1 MSIVRNKYRTHSCSE
16 LRSNNIGETVTLS
29 GWIDSLRNLGN
40 LVFVD
45 LRDDSG
51 ITQLVFKDEL
61 IEKICEVRV
70 ESTIKATGTVISRGE
85 LVNKERATGEI
96 EIDVKEF
103 ELLGAC
109 EVLPFTVSKEDN
121 APENTRLEY
130 RFLELRRERVRNIIK
145 MRSLVTKRMR
155 DIMWGLGFMEFQTPI
170 LTSSSPEGARD
181 FLVPSRL
188 HSGKFYAL
196 PQAPQIFKELI
207 TVSGF
212 DNYFQV
218 APCFRDEDPRA
229 DRSPGEFYQLDLE
242 MAFAEQ
248 EDIFKVGEDVAYKIF
263 SEFSSWKVT
272 KPNFPRISF
281 NDAMRDYGSDKPDLR
296 IKNKLKNI
304 TDIFKDSNFEIFKNG
319 VMNGREIIALC
330 FKVDASPSRKGFDE
344 IVSFYEKVSKG
355 DRLSYLIFE
364 NQEGAQNIRGSL
376 SKALSEFEVSKIKE
390 ICEVENE
397 GNFVVF
403 TAMGA
408 RKKVLPSMGK
418 LRLKLAKDFNQI
430 EKNVYKFCWVVDFP
444 MFEENE
450 DTGKPDFCHNPF
462 SMPHG
467 GIKDFEN
474 EDIYS
479 IYANQFDLV
488 LNGNELASGAIR
500 NHDLKSLFKAFEI
513 VGYSKEVVKEK
524 FASLYKAFRF
534 GPPPHG
540 GMALGIDRI
549 IMLLADVE
557 TVRDVIMFPLS
568 QTAEDLMMHAP
579 SNVTNEQL
587 RELHLSITKDEEE

>member
-1 MSIVRNKYRTHSCSE
+1 MFFQKNKYRTHTCGE
-16 LRSNNIGETVTLS
+16 LRSSNIGETVTLS
-29 GWIDSLRNLGN
+29 GWVDSLRNLGN

-61 IEKICEVRV
+61 IEKISEIRV

-85 LVNKERATGEI
+85 LVNKDRATGEI
-96 EIDVKEF
+96 EIDVSSF

-130 RFLELRRERVRNIIK
+130 RFLELRRERARNIIK

-188 HSGKFYAL
+188 HPGKFYAL

-248 EDIFKVGEDVAYKIF
+248 EDIFKVGEEVAYKIF
-263 SEFSSWKVT
+263 SEFSSWEVT

-319 VMNGREIIALC
+319 VLNGKEIIALA
-330 FKVDASPSRKGFDE
+330 FKVDTVPSRKGFDE

-355 DRLSYLIFE
+355 DRLSYLAFE
-364 NQEGAQNIRGSL
+364 NDAMKGSL
-376 SKALSEFEVSKIKE
+376 SKALNEFEVSKIKE
-390 ICEVENE
+390 ICEVSNE

-403 TAMGA
+403 VAMGA

-430 EKNVYKFCWVVDFP
+430 EKNVYKFCWIVDFP

-450 DTGKPDFCHNPF
+450 ETGKPDFCHNPF

-500 NHDLKSLFKAFEI
+500 NHDLESLFKAFEI
-513 VGYSKEVVKEK
+513 VGYSRDVVKER
-524 FASLYKAFRF
+524 FSSLYKAFRF